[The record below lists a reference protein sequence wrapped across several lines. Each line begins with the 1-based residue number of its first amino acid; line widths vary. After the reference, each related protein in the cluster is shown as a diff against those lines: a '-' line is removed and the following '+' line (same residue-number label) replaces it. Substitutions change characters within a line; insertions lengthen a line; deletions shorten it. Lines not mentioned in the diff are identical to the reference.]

1 MYCNCEKNSNGSVE
15 FAILW
20 SSKTVSIRRLIFRN
34 FNLGSMRNLDIAI
47 FPRALY
53 IK

>member
-1 MYCNCEKNSNGSVE
+1 MVVLK

-20 SSKTVSIRRLIFRN
+20 SSQTASIRRLIYRN